1 MYRRILIVVS
11 TLVFAFAILFT
22 SVLRTASVK
31 YIFSQETKIQEE
43 GQKNE
48 VVEID
53 YVFPSPGRISP
64 DSPFWPIKALRDRL
78 WLLLTSNLSRKAEL
92 NLLFAD
98 DGPVRST
105 HENLG
110 FEISHDFNPLV
121 PLAGVPEKVATGRV
135 HIGRSGPQ
143 HILNGDFTF
152 RKPHRCMDLVV
163 GSILGKKLHFLPQ
176 HIQNLSIF
184 YRVGYRKVSHNFSFH
199 LLPNHLPSLYPPNP
213 GTAVSIQKP
222 GLSFEN
228 TSTSVFPLAPEGRL
242 VPINA
247 ERVDATSTVWIS
259 R

>member
-98 DGPVRST
+98 KRIAMSKTLFEKGKSEIAFST
-105 HENLG
+105 LTKAEKYL
-110 FEISHDFNPLV
+110 EE
-121 PLAGVPEKVATGRV
+121 AGVIEQKNRQKGTDTSEFLTILSKASLKHRQTIDEILVIAPEDARPGIGRV
-135 HIGRSGPQ
+135 QDYSKETYNKARNALQ
-143 HILNGDFTF
+143 
-152 RKPHRCMDLVV
+152 
-163 GSILGKKLHFLPQ
+163 GKGLP
-176 HIQNLSIF
+176 I
-184 YRVGYRKVSHNFSFH
+184 VE
-199 LLPNHLPSLYPPNP
+199 NP
-213 GTAVSIQKP
+213 
-222 GLSFEN
+222 FE
-228 TSTSVFPLAPEGRL
+228 SE
-242 VPINA
+242 
-247 ERVDATSTVWIS
+247 
-259 R
+259 